1 MAITYTELDKLED
14 SLIQA
19 YNNGKPIVSWLTFLE
34 IKMQAASDK
43 KDYKKA
49 SLINELIAK
58 EINN

>member
-1 MAITYTELDKLED
+1 MALTYTELDKLED
-14 SLIQA
+14 SLFKA
-19 YNNGKPIVSWLTFLE
+19 YNNGKPLVSWGTFLE
-34 IKMQAASDK
+34 IKMQSALDK